1 MARRKNKSSTGTAL
15 VVVGA
20 VILYAIASIPRE
32 VWFLLGFLVTG
43 FLVIYVIYRVHRA
56 MAARSAEREEIAA
69 RASAYKKEA
78 QTQSDQ
84 RARVAR
90 LELDRAT
97 KLADRAQ
104 TRAQVVAAAK
114 DAQVA
119 ERGGLA
125 GSNPQAELG
134 RVQAPAHHNSQ
145 IRSEPVTSVSS
156 GLIASTRWIDPGERV
171 TVAGVEIPGGMIYV
185 GSKLE
190 DVNGGVDPCLI
201 DPRLPVVSRA
211 SFTERDMDYWPV
223 YSAISPTARRAYLS
237 WLADGRRHPEANIGY
252 VFLFFYGLERRVI
265 REHAQVSSDE
275 RGLIEAELRR
285 LLGIYADVSHSF
297 RRYATE
303 LLDWLALSQYS
314 PRIYNDP
321 IPEFPRTMELPLYV
335 RLALGQTALERVPV
349 PAPLA
354 LAWARLDPNISLRTP
369 AVRCSGQFEQLFAQV
384 YREAFGEGLQLPRN
398 RSKLRFAYR
407 PASGG
412 FQGQTITL
420 SFGDT
425 PDVTALTAPIRKL
438 QDVVEAATKAL
449 EPYSRFIGRNMEA
462 AESLEALLHLPVSLW
477 PERPRQGL
485 GEFKE
490 RIGAGMISVSFL
502 ELQTALDSQ
511 AVLTREKT
519 LVLAKAL
526 ESMSIGMEP
535 DILAGAKA
543 PKPEDT
549 IILFALP
556 ADDLASS
563 SDPHYKAAAL
573 TLQLAASVAAAD
585 GDFSAGEIALLR
597 RQVQSWAHL
606 SEGHGKRLL
615 AHLRLL
621 SLAPMSLASLK
632 RKLEPLDSSAKET
645 LAVFM
650 TTVAAAD
657 GSVSPKEIRLL
668 ESVYKALDIDAARV
682 FSDVHAVVAHAED
695 QAARRAV
702 AQADASAGQESADSP
717 LEASADLP
725 SVEERE
731 AAAEIPRLST
741 SPVVARHA
749 DVPVFV
755 ETPASAP
762 EQEWGIPARP
772 DLAPFVQ
779 PAQHIPAFLRQV
791 PVEPAPEKVP
801 EAGRVAS
808 GLQLDPVRLA
818 AARADGE
825 RISRLMGDA
834 ADDAA
839 PQSPAV
845 LPPVHLPSPVKAVA
859 SHAFRG
865 QPEKP
870 KFQLDH
876 AKIAALRKDTD
887 RVSALLAGIF
897 QEDISPEPVSPAP
910 EALGEG
916 DPVDDVQTRLLGLDA
931 AHTAFARM
939 LLSRP
944 QWSRDELTD
953 LAADLDLMLDGA
965 LERINEASF
974 DVHDVPFT
982 EGDDPIDVNAELL
995 EMIEA

>member
-1 MARRKNKSSTGTAL
+1 MARKKNNSSVGTAFI
-15 VVVGA
+15 VVGA
-20 VILYAIASIPRE
+20 LILYAIAKIPRE
-32 VWFLLGFLVTG
+32 VWFLLGFLASG
-43 FLVIYVIYRVHRA
+43 LLVIYVVHRVRRT
-56 MAARSAEREEIAA
+56 MSVRHAEREEIAA
-69 RASAYKKEA
+69 RASAYKRDAQSRVDREAREARKE
-78 QTQSDQ
+78 S
-84 RARVAR
+84 
-90 LELDRAT
+90 DRAT
-97 KLADRAQ
+97 KLADRAEV
-104 TRAQVVAAAK
+104 RAQVVAAAK
-114 DAQVA
+114 EAQVPVRAFAGSPKQPGLGSSPDPAQHTARTLPDLVALAA
-119 ERGGLA
+119 ERGTA
-125 GSNPQAELG
+125 A
-134 RVQAPAHHNSQ
+134 
-145 IRSEPVTSVSS
+145 
-156 GLIASTRWIDPGERV
+156 TRWIAPGERV
-171 TVAGVEIPGGMIYV
+171 AIAGAAIPGGMIYV

-201 DPRLPVVSRA
+201 DPRLSVAAGA
-211 SFTERDMDYWPV
+211 SYTEHGMDYWPI

-237 WLADGRRHPEANIGY
+237 WLADGRSHPEANIGY

-265 REHAQVSSDE
+265 REHAQVSSEE

-285 LLGIYADVSHSF
+285 LLDIYGDGSRSF

-321 IPEFPRTMELPLYV
+321 IPAFPRTMELPLYV

-354 LAWARLDPNISLRTP
+354 LAWARLDPNIGLRTP
-369 AVRCSGQFEQLFAQV
+369 AVRCSGQFEQVFVQI
-384 YREAFGEGLQLPRN
+384 YREVFGDGLQLPRN

-425 PDVTALTAPIRKL
+425 PDVTALTAPIKKL
-438 QDVVEAATKAL
+438 QEVVETATKAL
-449 EPYSRFIGRNMEA
+449 EPYSRFIGRNPEA
-462 AESLEALLHLPVSLW
+462 AESLEALLQLPVSLW
-477 PERPRQGL
+477 PERPRQAL
-485 GEFKE
+485 ADLKE
-490 RIGAGMISVSFL
+490 RIGVGMVSASFL
-502 ELQTALDSQ
+502 ELQTALDAQ
-511 AVLTREKT
+511 AVLTRERA

-526 ESMSIGMEP
+526 ESVDIGIEP
-535 DILAGAKA
+535 DVLGGAKS
-543 PKPEDT
+543 PKPDDT
-549 IILFALP
+549 LILFALP
-556 ADDLASS
+556 AGDLASS
-563 SDPHYKAAAL
+563 SDSHYKAAAL

-606 SEGHGKRLL
+606 SEGHNRRLL

-668 ESVYKALDIDAARV
+668 ESVYKALDIDASRV
-682 FSDVHAVVAHAED
+682 FSDVHAIVAQAED
-695 QAARRAV
+695 QAARRA
-702 AQADASAGQESADSP
+702 AARSDASGVPESAAP
-717 LEASADLP
+717 LLDALADVP
-725 SVEERE
+725 AVGEG
-731 AAAEIPRLST
+731 ATVAEIPRVST
-741 SPVVARHA
+741 KPFVARHA
-749 DVPVFV
+749 DVPVV
-755 ETPASAP
+755 VATPATP
-762 EQEWGIPARP
+762 PDREWGIPTRP
-772 DLAPFVQ
+772 DPAPFVQ
-779 PAQHIPAFLRQV
+779 PALHIPAFLRRT
-791 PVEPAPEKVP
+791 PIELAPENV
-801 EAGRVAS
+801 EVAGRTAS
-808 GLQLDPVRLA
+808 GLQLDPARLA

-825 RISRLMGDA
+825 RIARLMGDTGDTA
-834 ADDAA
+834 VPKSAVA
-839 PQSPAV
+839 PAPV
-845 LPPVHLPSPVKAVA
+845 PMPPLAEVA
-859 SHAFRG
+859 SHDSFV
-865 QPEKP
+865 QPAKS

-876 AKIAALRKDTD
+876 AKIAALRKDTE

-897 QEDISPEPVSPAP
+897 EEDIPPEPVSSAP
-910 EALGEG
+910 EVVEEG
-916 DPVDDVQTRLLGLDA
+916 DPVDDVQTRLLGLDVV
-931 AHTAFARM
+931 HTAFARM

-953 LAADLDLMLDGA
+953 LAADLSLMLDGA

-974 DVHDVPFT
+974 DVHDLPFT